1 MRHMPESLDNKFVGA
16 FAEIDVKLDN
26 IDKKESFQGDV
37 LPNIL
42 AKLIQVEH
50 LLKMIE
56 KPPKT

>member
-1 MRHMPESLDNKFVGA
+1 MAESLDNKFARA
-16 FAEIDVKLDN
+16 FAGIDVKLDI

-37 LPNIL
+37 LQKIL

-50 LLKMIE
+50 LLKMFE